1 MAFEISLKT
10 LLRRKNYPEDEDTYS
25 ATHKKF
31 RLYQD
36 LPRPFALQFFRK
48 DACPRGPQ
56 FFAVCVDLPV
66 LSPKSG
72 NVMYF
77 FT

>member
-10 LLRRKNYPEDEDTYS
+10 LLRRKNYPEDQDTYS
-25 ATHKKF
+25 AT
-31 RLYQD
+31 
-36 LPRPFALQFFRK
+36 PVVPSFASAVCTVNSTQGRRSTWAAIL
-48 DACPRGPQ
+48 CS
-56 FFAVCVDLPV
+56 VCVDLPV